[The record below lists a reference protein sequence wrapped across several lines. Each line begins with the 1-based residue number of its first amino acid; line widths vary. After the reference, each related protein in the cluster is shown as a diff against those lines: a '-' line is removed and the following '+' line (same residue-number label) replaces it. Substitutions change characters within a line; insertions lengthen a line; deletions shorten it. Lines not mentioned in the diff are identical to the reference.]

1 MKKGKLNTAQMLK
14 ELPIGIDQ
22 LRVYLNDGRLP
33 SKKVRN
39 KFELYPFMNSIFQ
52 KFLKTELMQKIGL
65 IQFSKR

>member
-1 MKKGKLNTAQMLK
+1 MKQIMKKGKLNTTQMLK

-39 KFELYPFMNSIFQ
+39 KFEVDRTDFENF
-52 KFLKTELMQKIGL
+52 KTEYG
-65 IQFSKR
+65 FSS

>member
-1 MKKGKLNTAQMLK
+1 MKQVMKNGKLTTSEMLE

-39 KFELYPFMNSIFQ
+39 RFEVERIDFDKFKVEFGF
-52 KFLKTELMQKIGL
+52 
-65 IQFSKR
+65 

>member
-39 KFELYPFMNSIFQ
+39 KFEVARTDFENF
-52 KFLKTELMQKIGL
+52 KTEYG
-65 IQFSKR
+65 FSA

>member
-1 MKKGKLNTAQMLK
+1 MKQVMKKSKLNTAQMLQ

-39 KFELYPFMNSIFQ
+39 KFEVDRADFENF
-52 KFLKTELMQKIGL
+52 KTVYG
-65 IQFSKR
+65 FSV